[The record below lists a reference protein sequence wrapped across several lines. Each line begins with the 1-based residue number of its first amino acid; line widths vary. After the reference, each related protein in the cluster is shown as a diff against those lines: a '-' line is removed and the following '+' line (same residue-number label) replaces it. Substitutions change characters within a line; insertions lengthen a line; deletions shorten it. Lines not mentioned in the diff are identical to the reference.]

1 MTRLIA
7 FGEALVDMLSSRL
20 GDSTAPETFTP
31 YAGGAP
37 ANVAVA
43 CARLGVPSLF
53 VGMLG
58 KDRFGDFILGE
69 LASHGVDIRHVE
81 RTDQAKTALAFVSRD
96 ASGERR
102 FDFYRPPSA
111 DLLYRPE
118 HLPANLFDAQAL
130 LHLCSNTLTE
140 EAITATTFAVADRA
154 AAAGALISVDA
165 NLRPNLWPGH
175 RVDIARVTA
184 LLDRAQLIK
193 LASEELELLRNGVPE
208 ERWLEERR
216 ARGAVLVV
224 ITDGGKPVTAVT
236 AQGRFQVTPPK
247 VQVVDTTA
255 AGDAF
260 IGGLLSAVVE
270 ARLTRDT
277 LAAWAADREQLTR
290 ALELACRCGAFTV
303 TRPGSYAALP
313 RRADLAALAA
323 EARPSAG

>member
-20 GDSTAPETFTP
+20 GTSTAQETFTP

-43 CARLGVPSLF
+43 CARLGVPSQF
-53 VGMLG
+53 IGMLG
-58 KDRFGDFILGE
+58 RDQFGDFILEE
-69 LASHGVDIRHVE
+69 LTSHGVDVRHVV
-81 RTDQAKTALAFVSRD
+81 RTSEAKTALAFVSRD
-96 ASGERR
+96 DSGERR

-118 HLPANLFDAQAL
+118 HLPEGLFDSGCI

-140 EAITATTFAVADRA
+140 EAITATTFAVADKA
-154 AAAGALISVDA
+154 AAAGALVSVDA
-165 NLRPNLWPGH
+165 NLRANLWPDH
-175 RVDIARVTA
+175 LVDRARVNA

-193 LASEELELLRNGVPE
+193 LAREELELLRGE
-208 ERWLEERR
+208 ESDEHYLQ
-216 ARGAVLVV
+216 ARLAAGAVLVV
-224 ITDGGKPVTAVT
+224 ITDGGEPVTAVT
-236 AQGRFQVTPPK
+236 ARARLRVKPPT

-260 IGGLLSAVVE
+260 IGGLISALVDAKVSR
-270 ARLTRDT
+270 AT
-277 LAAWAADREQLTR
+277 LATWAHDESRLRE
-290 ALELACRCGAFTV
+290 ALEFATRCGAFTV

-313 RRADLAALAA
+313 KREDLASL
-323 EARPSAG
+323 RG

>member
-20 GDSTAPETFTP
+20 GTSSAQETFTP

-58 KDRFGDFILGE
+58 RDRFGDFILDE
-69 LASHGVDIRHVE
+69 LSSHGVDVSHVA
-81 RTDQAKTALAFVSRD
+81 RTGEAKTALAFVSRD

-118 HLPANLFDAQAL
+118 HLPANLFDSESI

-140 EAITATTFAVADRA
+140 EAITATTFAVAERA

-165 NLRPNLWPGH
+165 NIRANLWPGH
-175 RVDIARVTA
+175 RVDTARVTA
-184 LLDRAQLIK
+184 LLDQAQLIK
-193 LASEELELLRNGVPE
+193 LAREELDLLRGAASEESYLQ
-208 ERWLEERR
+208 
-216 ARGAVLVV
+216 ARLASGAALIV
-224 ITDGGKPVTAVT
+224 ITDGGEPVTAVT
-236 AQGRFQVTPPK
+236 AHGQLRVTPPK

-260 IGGLLSAVVE
+260 IGGLLSRLVD
-270 ARLTRDT
+270 ARLTRGT
-277 LAAWAADREQLTR
+277 LSTWTADEARMRES
-290 ALELACRCGAFTV
+290 LEFATRCGAFTV

-313 RRADLAALAA
+313 RRDDLAAL
-323 EARPSAG
+323 RS

>member
-20 GDSTAPETFTP
+20 GTSSAQETFTP

-58 KDRFGDFILGE
+58 RDRFGDFILEE
-69 LASHGVDIRHVE
+69 LSSHGVDVSHVT
-81 RTDQAKTALAFVSRD
+81 RTDEAKTALAFVSRD

-118 HLPANLFDAQAL
+118 HLPSDLFDADSI

-140 EAITATTFAVADRA
+140 TDITATTFAVAERA

-165 NLRPNLWPGH
+165 NIRANLWPKH
-175 RVDIARVTA
+175 RVDTARITA
-184 LLDRAQLIK
+184 LLDKAQLIK
-193 LASEELELLRNGVPE
+193 LASEELELLRGAASE
-208 ERWLEERR
+208 ESYLQ
-216 ARGAVLVV
+216 ARLASGAALIV
-224 ITDGGKPVTAVT
+224 ITDGGEPVTAVT
-236 AQGRFQVTPPK
+236 AHSRMRVAPPK
-247 VQVVDTTA
+247 VRVVDTTA

-260 IGGLLSAVVE
+260 IGGLLSRLVD

-277 LAAWAADREQLTR
+277 LPAWASDEARMRES
-290 ALELACRCGAFTV
+290 LEFATRCGAFTV

-313 RRADLAALAA
+313 RREDLAAL
-323 EARPSAG
+323 RS

>member
-20 GDSTAPETFTP
+20 GTSSAQETFTP

-58 KDRFGDFILGE
+58 RDRFGDFILDE
-69 LASHGVDIRHVE
+69 LSAHGVDVSHVA
-81 RTDQAKTALAFVSRD
+81 RTSEAKTALAFVSRD
-96 ASGERR
+96 TSGERR

-118 HLPANLFDAQAL
+118 HLPEGLFDARSI

-154 AAAGALISVDA
+154 AAAGALVSVDA
-165 NLRPNLWPGH
+165 NLRPNLWPEH
-175 RVDIARVTA
+175 RVDAARVTA

-193 LASEELELLRNGVPE
+193 LAKEELELLRGDTSE
-208 ERWLEERR
+208 EAYLQ
-216 ARGAVLVV
+216 ARLAAGAALIV
-224 ITDGGKPVTAVT
+224 ITDGGEPVTAVT
-236 AQGRFQVTPPK
+236 AHARVKVAPPK
-247 VQVVDTTA
+247 VRVVDTTA

-260 IGGLLSAVVE
+260 IGGLLARLVDARLSRSTLADWTTDE
-270 ARLTRDT
+270 ARM
-277 LAAWAADREQLTR
+277 RES
-290 ALELACRCGAFTV
+290 LEFATRCGAFTV

-313 RRADLAALAA
+313 KREDLASLLA
-323 EARPSAG
+323 

>member
-20 GDSTAPETFTP
+20 GPSTEKETFTP

-58 KDRFGDFILGE
+58 RDQCGDFILEE
-69 LASHGVDIRHVE
+69 LASHGVDIRHVV
-81 RTDQAKTALAFVSRD
+81 RTDAAKTALAFVSRD
-96 ASGERR
+96 ASGDRR

-118 HLPANLFDAQAL
+118 HLPADLFDASSL

-140 EAITATTFAVADRA
+140 EDITVTTFAVAEQA
-154 AAAGALISVDA
+154 AKAGALISVDA
-165 NLRPNLWPGH
+165 NLRANLWPGH
-175 RVDIARVTA
+175 RVDTTRVTA

-193 LASEELELLRNGVPE
+193 LAREELELLRGDEPE
-208 ERWLEERR
+208 ERWLQ
-216 ARGAVLVV
+216 ARLAAGAALVV
-224 ITDGGKPVTAVT
+224 ITDGGEAVTAVT
-236 AQGRFQVTPPK
+236 ARTRFQVMPPK

-260 IGGLLSAVVE
+260 IGGLIATLVD
-270 ARLTRDT
+270 ARLNRKT
-277 LAAWAADREQLTR
+277 LAAWASDTALLRQ
-290 ALELACRCGAFTV
+290 ALEFASRCGSFTV

-313 RRADLAALAA
+313 KREDLATL
-323 EARPSAG
+323 RS